1 MDRCGVVE
9 RFDKTSPIYSRGI
22 DIHLIA
28 FLMGLIFPG
37 LLRGLSIYGYICHTD
52 KPVARRQHANPTK
65 NEPNLEL
72 PFIGRACI
80 DAFRRLFI
88 RIFAG
93 ESGASSRRGRG
104 CLRICPLQ
112 RPGHRR
118 SRGFRRR
125 ERRENRCRRLLFL
138 CERPRFGRLRA
149 DFRAFGLRD
158 GPRRNPFIFL
168 CPYRPR
174 RHGHA
179 ALRLRPDG
187 RGQYPPPA
195 AGHGRHAHFGAQAG
209 LSRRSSPNSMPNSAG
224 IVSFPAWPP
233 MPPRPPRATVSTD

>member
-9 RFDKTSPIYSRGI
+9 RFDKTSLIYSHSI

-28 FLMGLIFPG
+28 FSMGLIFPG

-65 NEPNLEL
+65 NEPNPEL

-80 DAFRRLFI
+80 DAFRRLFV

-93 ESGASSRRGRG
+93 ESGASSRRGGGMSADMSAAMAR
-104 CLRICPLQ
+104 
-112 RPGHRR
+112 HRR

-125 ERRENRCRRLLFL
+125 ECRENRCRRLLFL

-158 GPRRNPFIFL
+158 GPRRNPFIFYA
-168 CPYRPR
+168 PI
-174 RHGHA
+174 
-179 ALRLRPDG
+179 D
-187 RGQYPPPA
+187 PA
-195 AGHGRHAHFGAQAG
+195 ATAC
-209 LSRRSSPNSMPNSAG
+209 SAS
-224 IVSFPAWPP
+224 I
-233 MPPRPPRATVSTD
+233 ST